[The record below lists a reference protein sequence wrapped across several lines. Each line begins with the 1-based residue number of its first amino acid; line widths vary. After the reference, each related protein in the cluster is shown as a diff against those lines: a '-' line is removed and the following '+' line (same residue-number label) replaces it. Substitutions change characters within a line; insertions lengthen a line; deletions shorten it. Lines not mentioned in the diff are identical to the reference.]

1 MRFIFIGDV
10 HGCIDEFMELVRLVD
25 VRSGDRVIC
34 LGDFMDKGPDPVACV
49 RFARQSGFSS
59 ILGNHEQKHLKWR
72 RNEARAKADPSYTNK
87 MKRLPEEARAQNA
100 ALGDDDIAWLESL
113 PALLEPFPGFVAVH
127 GGLFPGIPLTKQPTD
142 AILRA
147 RYVNAAGEHLAL
159 DWESPTPIPP
169 GARHWSSVYDGV
181 HNVVYGHEPHSLTT
195 VRQSRS
201 PSGSVCFGIDTGCVH
216 GGHLTALIL
225 EAQCVS
231 FVQARARRVYKAPL
245 LPIPS

>member
-10 HGCIDEFMELVRLVD
+10 HGCIDEFRELVRKAC

-49 RFARQSGFSS
+49 RFARENGFSS

-72 RNEARAKADPSYTNK
+72 RNEAS
-87 MKRLPEEARAQNA
+87 LPEESRAQNA
-100 ALGDDDIAWLESL
+100 ALDDDDIAWLEGL
-113 PALLEPFPGFVAVH
+113 PVLLEPVPGFVAVH
-127 GGLFPGIPLTKQPTD
+127 GGLFPGIPLAKQPTE

-147 RYVNAAGEHLAL
+147 RYVNDAGEHVAL

-169 GARHWSSVYDGV
+169 GARHWSSVYDGT
-181 HNVVYGHEPHSLTT
+181 HDVVYGHEPHSLST

-201 PSGSVCFGIDTGCVH
+201 PSGAVCYGIDTGCVH

-225 EAQCVS
+225 DGQCVS
-231 FVQARARRVYKAPL
+231 FVQARARRVYKNPL